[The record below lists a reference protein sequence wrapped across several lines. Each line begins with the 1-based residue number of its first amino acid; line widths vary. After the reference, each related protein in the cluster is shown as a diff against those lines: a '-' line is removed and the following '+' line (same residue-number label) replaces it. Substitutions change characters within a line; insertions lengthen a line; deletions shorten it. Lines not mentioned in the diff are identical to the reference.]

1 MEKIILASSSPRRKE
16 LLEQAEIPF
25 DICIKNI
32 DETVPEGLSPAQ
44 GAEYTAQKK
53 AKAITPF
60 DENTVVLG
68 ADTVVVLE
76 GQIIG
81 KPKDKQDAIRMLTLL
96 SGKEHKVITGVCLIK
111 GKKVKTFHSI
121 SRVKFYELTEEQIK
135 RYVASGEPTDKA
147 GAYGIQ
153 GKGSVLIE
161 EIHGDYFNIVG
172 LPIARVVREIA
183 ALQEEE

>member
-1 MEKIILASSSPRRKE
+1 MKKIILASSSPRRRE

-25 DICIKNI
+25 DICVKNV
-32 DETVPEGLSPAQ
+32 DETVPEGLTPAQ

-53 AKAITPF
+53 AQAVAF
-60 DENTVVLG
+60 SNENNVVLG
-68 ADTVVVLE
+68 ADTIVVLE
-76 GQIIG
+76 GEILG

-96 SGKEHKVITGVCLIK
+96 SGKEHQVITGVCLIK
-111 GKKVKTFHSI
+111 GHKIKTFHSV
-121 SRVKFYELTEEQIK
+121 SKVKFYELTEKQIE
-135 RYVASGEPTDKA
+135 RYVASEEPMDKA

-172 LPIARVVREIA
+172 LPVARVSREIA